1 MIPGTGPIHNMQE
14 AWKRDKVGSR
24 RVRSPSLADLT
35 DAGPRS
41 DAQNGASPGT
51 IAPLAAPAP
60 PPDTD
65 ASFTLDAELLAER
78 RAASARRI
86 NVGQIPA
93 VRAGGFAI
101 LCVIAV
107 LQDVRLGAAM
117 DRPQLA
123 LLLLLNLGYAA
134 LSWWA
139 LRAWYGRTGALD
151 LGLLFLHLDLVVWLP
166 NLRHLEQTHLF
177 FACLLLVRVADQVGY
192 GFRRALYFNHV
203 VVASYLVYAC
213 WIWLYRPAE
222 ALWADRLTIA
232 ATMYLLGIYLAF
244 TGLVSERLRSRV
256 SQAMATARELVD
268 SLEQQKEALETQ
280 ARDLE
285 EAGRRAEQANVA
297 KAQFLATI
305 SHEIRTPMNG
315 VLGTTELL
323 LETRLD
329 PVQHHLA
336 ETAHHSAT
344 ALLALIDDVLDLS
357 RIEASKLTLQ
367 ATSFDLR
374 ALVHEAVDLMATTA
388 RGKPVALSCTI
399 SWRLPARVEG
409 DALRLRQVLVNLLH
423 NAVKFTERGR
433 IVLDV
438 SVLAQTEDAVQ
449 LRFEVRDTGIGIAED
464 QFDSVFDAFTQVDAS
479 STRRHGGSGLGLA
492 IVKELAELMGGR
504 VGVDS
509 RVDHGSTF
517 WLELGLKRAADPPP
531 AGDVAAAEPAAA
543 APSDAVPSAH
553 VLLVE
558 DDAVN
563 QLVLAAMLEQ
573 LGCRVDIVDDG
584 EAACGAAKSTRYDIV
599 FMDCHMPVMDGF
611 AAARRI
617 RAEEAEEEGRHTPI
631 VALTALA
638 LAGDRERCLSSGMDD
653 YMTKPVRAAQLAAA
667 VQRWVGAEPSPG

>member
-1 MIPGTGPIHNMQE
+1 M
-14 AWKRDKVGSR
+14 
-24 RVRSPSLADLT
+24 
-35 DAGPRS
+35 
-41 DAQNGASPGT
+41 
-51 IAPLAAPAP
+51 AAPAP
-60 PPDTD
+60 PLDVD
-65 ASFTLDAELLAER
+65 ASFTLDADLLAER
-78 RAASARRI
+78 RAARARRF
-86 NVGQIPA
+86 NTVQIPA

-107 LQDVRLGAAM
+107 LQDVRMGVPI

-123 LLLLLNLGYAA
+123 LLLALNFGYAA
-134 LSWWA
+134 LSWSA

-151 LGLLFLHLDLVVWLP
+151 LGLLFLHLDLLVWLP

-177 FACLLLVRVADQVGY
+177 FACLLLVRVADQAGY
-192 GFRRALYFNHV
+192 GFRRAIYFNHV
-203 VVASYLVYAC
+203 VLAAYLAYSC
-213 WIWLYRPAE
+213 WVWRYRPAE
-222 ALWADRLTIA
+222 AHWADRLTIA
-232 ATMYLLGIYLAF
+232 ATMYLLGTYLAF
-244 TGLVSERLRSRV
+244 AGLVSERLRNRM
-256 SQAMATARELVD
+256 SQAMHTARDLVD
-268 SLEQQKEALETQ
+268 SLEQKKLALEAQ

-285 EAGRRAEQANVA
+285 EAGSRAEQANVA

-315 VLGTTELL
+315 MLGTTELL
-323 LETRLD
+323 LETTLD
-329 PVQHHLA
+329 PVQRHLA
-336 ETAHHSAT
+336 QTANRSAS

-367 ATSFDLR
+367 AASFDLR

-388 RGKPVALSCTI
+388 RGKPVGLSATI
-399 SWRLPARVEG
+399 SWRLPNRVEG
-409 DALRLRQVLVNLLH
+409 DPIRLRQVLVNLLH

-438 SVLAQTEDAVQ
+438 GVLGETEDAVQ

-479 STRRHGGSGLGLA
+479 STRRHGGTGLGLA
-492 IVKELAELMGGR
+492 IVKEIAELMGGR

-509 RVDHGSTF
+509 RIAHGSTF
-517 WLELGLKRAADPPP
+517 WLELSLNRAVDPAPAP
-531 AGDVAAAEPAAA
+531 AGPGDAVARTPAAA
-543 APSDAVPSAH
+543 APDAAVTHAPAAVPPRDEQAGEGVASAH
-553 VLLVE
+553 ILLVE

-563 QLVLAAMLEQ
+563 QMVLAAMLEQ

-584 EAACGAAKSTRYDIV
+584 EAACSAAAQTHYDMV

-611 AAARRI
+611 EAARRI
-617 RAEEAEEEGRHTPI
+617 RDEEARTDGTHTPI

-653 YMTKPVRAAQLAAA
+653 YMTKPVRTAQLATA
-667 VQRWVGAEPSPG
+667 VQRWAGARPGL

>member
-1 MIPGTGPIHNMQE
+1 M
-14 AWKRDKVGSR
+14 
-24 RVRSPSLADLT
+24 
-35 DAGPRS
+35 
-41 DAQNGASPGT
+41 
-51 IAPLAAPAP
+51 AAPAP
-60 PPDTD
+60 PLDTD
-65 ASFTLDAELLAER
+65 ASFTLDADLLAQR

-86 NVGQIPA
+86 NTGQIPV
-93 VRAGGFAI
+93 VRAVGFAI
-101 LCVIAV
+101 LCAIAV
-107 LQDVRLGAAM
+107 LQDVRLGAAI

-123 LLLLLNLGYAA
+123 LLLVLNLGYAA
-134 LSWWA
+134 LSWAA

-151 LGLLFLHLDLVVWLP
+151 LGLLFLHLDIVVWLP
-166 NLRHLEQTHLF
+166 NLHHLEQTHLF

-192 GFRRALYFNHV
+192 GFRRAIYFNHV
-203 VVASYLVYAC
+203 VVASYLLYSC
-213 WIWLYRPAE
+213 WVWLYRPAE
-222 ALWADRLTIA
+222 ALWPDRLTIA

-244 TGLVSERLRSRV
+244 TGLVSERLRSRIG
-256 SQAMATARELVD
+256 QAMQAARELVD
-268 SLEQQKEALETQ
+268 SLEQKKLALESQ
-280 ARDLE
+280 ARELE

-323 LETRLD
+323 LETQLD
-329 PVQHHLA
+329 AMQRHLA
-336 ETAHHSAT
+336 ETASQSAT

-409 DALRLRQVLVNLLH
+409 DPMRLRQVLVNLLH

-438 SVLAQTEDAVQ
+438 AVLGESDGAVQ

-464 QFDSVFDAFTQVDAS
+464 QFDSVFDAFTQVDGS
-479 STRRHGGSGLGLA
+479 STRRHGGTGLGLA

-517 WLELGLKRAADPPP
+517 WLELTLKRDDDP
-531 AGDVAAAEPAAA
+531 APAASA
-543 APSDAVPSAH
+543 ATGDAVSSAH
-553 VLLVE
+553 ILLAE

-563 QLVLAAMLEQ
+563 QMVLAAMLEQ
-573 LGCRVDIVDDG
+573 LGCRVDVVDDG
-584 EAACGAAKSTRYDIV
+584 EAACDAAARTHYDMV

-611 AAARRI
+611 DAARRI
-617 RAEEAEEEGRHTPI
+617 REQEARSDGTHVPI

-638 LAGDRERCLSSGMDD
+638 LVGDRERCLSAGMDD
-653 YMTKPVRAAQLAAA
+653 YMTKPVRAAELAAA
-667 VQRWVGAEPSPG
+667 VQRWAGVTPTSP

>member
-1 MIPGTGPIHNMQE
+1 
-14 AWKRDKVGSR
+14 
-24 RVRSPSLADLT
+24 
-35 DAGPRS
+35 
-41 DAQNGASPGT
+41 
-51 IAPLAAPAP
+51 LAAPAP
-60 PPDTD
+60 PLDTD
-65 ASFTLDAELLAER
+65 ASFTLDADLLAQR

-86 NVGQIPA
+86 NTGQIPV
-93 VRAGGFAI
+93 VRAVGFAI
-101 LCVIAV
+101 LCAIAV
-107 LQDVRLGAAM
+107 LQDVRLGAAI

-123 LLLLLNLGYAA
+123 LLLVLNLGYAA
-134 LSWWA
+134 LSWAA

-151 LGLLFLHLDLVVWLP
+151 LGLLFLHLDIVVWLP
-166 NLRHLEQTHLF
+166 NLHHLEQTHLF

-192 GFRRALYFNHV
+192 GFRRAIYFNHV
-203 VVASYLVYAC
+203 VVASYLLYSC
-213 WIWLYRPAE
+213 WVWLYRPAE
-222 ALWADRLTIA
+222 ALWPDRLTIA

-256 SQAMATARELVD
+256 SQAMQAARELVD
-268 SLEQQKEALETQ
+268 SLEQKKLALESQ
-280 ARDLE
+280 ARELE

-323 LETRLD
+323 LETQLD
-329 PVQHHLA
+329 AMQRHLA
-336 ETAHHSAT
+336 ETASQSAT

-409 DALRLRQVLVNLLH
+409 DPMRLRQVLVNLLH

-438 SVLAQTEDAVQ
+438 AVLGESDGAVQ

-464 QFDSVFDAFTQVDAS
+464 QFDSVFDAFTQVDGS
-479 STRRHGGSGLGLA
+479 STRRHGGTGLGLA

-517 WLELGLKRAADPPP
+517 WLELTLKRDDDP
-531 AGDVAAAEPAAA
+531 APAASA
-543 APSDAVPSAH
+543 ATGDAVSSAH
-553 VLLVE
+553 ILLAE

-563 QLVLAAMLEQ
+563 QMVLAAMLEQ
-573 LGCRVDIVDDG
+573 LGCRVDVVDDG
-584 EAACGAAKSTRYDIV
+584 KAACDAAARTHYDMV

-611 AAARRI
+611 DAARRI
-617 RAEEAEEEGRHTPI
+617 REQEARSDGTHVPI

-638 LAGDRERCLSSGMDD
+638 LVGDRERCLSAGMDD
-653 YMTKPVRAAQLAAA
+653 YMTKPVRAAELAAA
-667 VQRWVGAEPSPG
+667 VQRWAGVTPTSP